1 MLQPT
6 LQGPNCS
13 NAWHYPRWCVRALQ
27 RNVDVGHVVLTHR
40 PTMFPAQ
47 FVLGMSVIQFII
59 KIISIPFTFK
69 LFTSLDNSVPMPPA
83 GLSGIRGYGGSDS
96 GYQGGAG
103 GYQTGKDEL

>member
-1 MLQPT
+1 VD
-6 LQGPNCS
+6 
-13 NAWHYPRWCVRALQ
+13 VRVRVCALE
-27 RNVDVGHVVLTHR
+27 RNVDVCPGLLTNR
-40 PTMFPAQ
+40 PTMPPAQ

-83 GLSGIRGYGGSDS
+83 GLSGIRGYGGSDN
-96 GYQGGAG
+96 GYQGVGA